1 MPSRGHS
8 HPLHLCQCLT
18 WRMWRV
24 QFLPVAT
31 AVRLSSCQSFD
42 LRIWLH
48 IEARSSRS
56 ANLWAPYV
64 PKRLVHALPISS
76 CSSLPYCSDWS
87 SWSCLTLWRRLSY
100 EATPPSAERTLR
112 LTPTLRGSLA
122 TLDHL
127 GSLPPCYTRKLA
139 APTSDPKEKHIRWLS
154 FQIFQIFQTS
164 NSQPST
170 GEIPTAPLEIKH
182 LEIELWIWSILC
194 AASSGTAHAF

>member
-1 MPSRGHS
+1 M
-8 HPLHLCQCLT
+8 CLSVLSMLYLSL
-18 WRMWRV
+18 RARPCRIA
-24 QFLPVAT
+24 QIKLILADPVEEIE
-31 AVRLSSCQSFD
+31 
-42 LRIWLH
+42 LR
-48 IEARSSRS
+48 SYS
-56 ANLWAPYV
+56 AQRW
-64 PKRLVHALPISS
+64 
-76 CSSLPYCSDWS
+76 
-87 SWSCLTLWRRLSY
+87 
-100 EATPPSAERTLR
+100 TLR

-139 APTSDPKEKHIRWLS
+139 APTLDPKEKHIRWLS

-194 AASSGTAHAF
+194 AASSGTAHAFWPFYCSTWSHMKRPGNSGQLQSSVVMGLKGLTSVQFTSLMFFFSFFCR